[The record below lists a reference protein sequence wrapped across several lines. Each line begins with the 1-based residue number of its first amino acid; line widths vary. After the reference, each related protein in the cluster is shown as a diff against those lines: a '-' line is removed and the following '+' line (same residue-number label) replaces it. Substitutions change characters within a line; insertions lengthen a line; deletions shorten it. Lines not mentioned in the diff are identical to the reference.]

1 VPGFSE
7 RQPSLSATRGLWY
20 RRQVVWLFDRD
31 GEKIRYEVCRNEEG
45 PGFLL
50 VMSSSAGHK
59 RVDRIEDATELIERC
74 TTQMR
79 QLQDDGWKV
88 G

>member
-1 VPGFSE
+1 
-7 RQPSLSATRGLWY
+7 
-20 RRQVVWLFDRD
+20 VVWLFDRD
-31 GEKIRYEVCRNEEG
+31 GEKIRYEICRDEEG
-45 PGFLL
+45 AGFLL
-50 VMSSSAGHK
+50 VMMSSAGHK

-74 TTQMR
+74 AAQMR